1 MLSNYK
7 TVDEIKSSTLLIHYT
22 LHDPTCKHN
31 PRSSSNLIG
40 IFPEV
45 VSNLIV
51 GTHKQHFDFNNVSVH
66 FES

>member
-7 TVDEIKSSTLLIHYT
+7 PVDEIKSSTLLIHYT

-31 PRSSSNLIG
+31 PRSTSNVIG
-40 IFPEV
+40 IFPE

-51 GTHKQHFDFNNVSVH
+51 GTHKQHFDFNNVNMH
-66 FES
+66 FGS